1 MRNAYP
7 TSPNGVLQ
15 DASDVNAFLS
25 RVLGIVC
32 IAIAVMGGTS
42 FVLASSADMV
52 ASLFGLTTVEGKVV
66 PVEGGHAA
74 ATVLGSFLAML
85 GITFALGG
93 AVAKRAPIT
102 SFALLMA
109 LAVVMG
115 VISAPLVLMYNATLL
130 FNVFLI
136 TGAVFASA
144 AIYGLTTK
152 RDMTS
157 WGSVLFLCLL
167 GLIFAMIIG
176 LFMQSTMF
184 DFGISCVA
192 VVLFTVLTAFDIQ
205 DAKKRY
211 YSEGGNW
218 SLAVICAANLYLDF
232 ANLFIHLLRIFG
244 GGGGGSK

>member
-32 IAIAVMGGTS
+32 IALAVMGGTAY
-42 FVLASSADMV
+42 VLASSPTLV
-52 ASLFGLTTVEGKVV
+52 ESLFGLATVDGKLV
-66 PVEGGHAA
+66 PAEGGHAA
-74 ATVLGSFLAML
+74 VTVIGSFVAMI
-85 GITFALGG
+85 GITFALAG
-93 AVAKRAPIT
+93 AVASRAPIT
-102 SFALLMA
+102 SFGLLMA
-109 LAVVMG
+109 LAALMG
-115 VISAPLVLMYNATLL
+115 AISAPMVLMYTGALL
-130 FNVFLI
+130 FNIFLI

-144 AIYGLTTK
+144 AVYGLTTK
-152 RDMTS
+152 RDMTG

-192 VVLFTVLTAFDIQ
+192 VVLFTVLTAYDIQ
-205 DAKKRY
+205 TSKERF

-218 SLAVICAANLYLDF
+218 SVAVCCAANLYLDF

-244 GGGGGSK
+244 GGGKN